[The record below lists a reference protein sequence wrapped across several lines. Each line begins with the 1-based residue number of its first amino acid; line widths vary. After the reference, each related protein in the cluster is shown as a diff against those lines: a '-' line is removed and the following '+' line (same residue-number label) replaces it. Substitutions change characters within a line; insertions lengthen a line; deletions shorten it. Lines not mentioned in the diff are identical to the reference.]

1 MLCSIR
7 ININL
12 MYHTRAQLL
21 RKKLWKTS
29 SKSRTSRL
37 KVVGTSIPAGG
48 SRRWGRPFV
57 NHHAGMDVPTALRR
71 DGLDLLLVLHN
82 FVKTTTQPQ
91 HNPTTQ
97 FNKSWVWHDYWFAP
111 PTTTTTYHHLP
122 QGTLLS
128 VLEQY
133 RPTLG
138 KLRAWAFS
146 VYTGLC

>member
-37 KVVGTSIPAGG
+37 KVVEMSIPAGG
-48 SRRWGRPFV
+48 SRRWGHPFV
-57 NHHAGMDVPTALRR
+57 NHHAGMDVPMALRR

-91 HNPTTQ
+91 HNPKTTSKQ
-97 FNKSWVWHDYWFAP
+97 PNTIQQELGLTWLLVC
-111 PTTTTTYHHLP
+111 TTTTNTTYHHHQHLP
-122 QGTLLS
+122 
-128 VLEQY
+128 
-133 RPTLG
+133 PTRNSSFS
-138 KLRAWAFS
+138 LRAIQANFR
-146 VYTGLC
+146 VT